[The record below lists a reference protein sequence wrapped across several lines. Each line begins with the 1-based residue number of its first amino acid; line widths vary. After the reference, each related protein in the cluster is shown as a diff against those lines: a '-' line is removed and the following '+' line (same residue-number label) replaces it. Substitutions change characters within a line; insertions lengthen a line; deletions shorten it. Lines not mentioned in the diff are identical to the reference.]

1 MPTGITLRSAT
12 TGDHDDILDLVRDA
26 FSVDG
31 RDGQEEVTIVI
42 DSWASGLIP
51 VGLELVAIDHDA
63 VVGHVLAALGDLGGG
78 KVPGVAPLAVS
89 PLRQRTGIGS
99 ALMLELL
106 RRAESAC
113 FPLVVLLGSPDYY
126 RRFGFEQ
133 SGPLNITY
141 PPVGDNPAFQARR
154 LSSYDRSL
162 QGEFT
167 YCWES
172 VLG

>member
-63 VVGHVLAALGDLGGG
+63 VVGHVLAALGDLGGEQ
-78 KVPGVAPLAVS
+78 VPGVAPLSVS
-89 PLRQRTGIGS
+89 PSRQRAGVGS

-106 RRAESAC
+106 RRAESAG

-126 RRFGFEQ
+126 RRFGFEP

-141 PPVGDNPAFQARR
+141 RPVGDNPAFQACR

-162 QGEFT
+162 EGEFT

-172 VLG
+172 DLG

>member
-1 MPTGITLRSAT
+1 MSTGLTVRSAAT
-12 TGDHDDILDLVRDA
+12 DDHDDILDLVRDA

-51 VGLELVAIDHDA
+51 IGLELVAIDRDV
-63 VVGHVLAALGDLGGG
+63 VVGHVLAALGDLNGRR
-78 KVPGVAPLAVS
+78 VPGIAPLAVTPS
-89 PLRQRTGIGS
+89 RQRAGVGS
-99 ALMLELL
+99 ALMSELL
-106 RRAESAC
+106 HRAESAG

-126 RRFGFEQ
+126 RRFGFEPA
-133 SGPLNITY
+133 GPLNITY
-141 PPVGDNPAFQARR
+141 RPVGDNPAFQARR
-154 LSSYDRSL
+154 LPSYDRSL

-172 VLG
+172 DLG